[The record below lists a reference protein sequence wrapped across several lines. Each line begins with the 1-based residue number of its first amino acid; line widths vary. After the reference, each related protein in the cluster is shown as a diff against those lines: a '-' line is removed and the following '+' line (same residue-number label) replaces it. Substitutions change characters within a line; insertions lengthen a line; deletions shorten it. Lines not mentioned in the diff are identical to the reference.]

1 MCNCEF
7 DPYPEGDEDFG
18 EESTHF
24 HRTCLF
30 CGGQW
35 WGLHCPHDGYQ
46 NNCPDC
52 GKRPVT
58 VPDAKP
64 NTACSGREEQR
75 RERQPIDRLLPM
87 AACAV
92 IIVIAFLVI
101 LPTISIAAIALKMIL
116 S

>member
-24 HRTCLF
+24 LRTCLF
-30 CGGQW
+30 CGCQW

-58 VPDAKP
+58 VPDDEA
-64 NTACSGREEQR
+64 
-75 RERQPIDRLLPM
+75 
-87 AACAV
+87 
-92 IIVIAFLVI
+92 
-101 LPTISIAAIALKMIL
+101 
-116 S
+116 